1 MENSDIK
8 KLFNY
13 DITNEKSII
22 ERARLLKGKS
32 LNDILVSSPLSK
44 EIINTANKGRVGN
57 LIEKHWFGIDNNN
70 LSEPDFKEVGIE
82 LKVSPIK
89 EMKSNILA
97 VKERTKICRI
107 NYQTLV
113 NEEWS
118 ESHAKSKLNK
128 ILFIFYKHDFNKD
141 NWETQEILNFR
152 LWSLSSDELIISSE
166 WFKTKD
172 QVISGFAHTLS
183 ERNYQVLAPC
193 TSGTGKNIAQPNT
206 SNQALAKERSF
217 ALKQPFINFLWDT
230 LNDSNK
236 YESIKDNLDLSTNE
250 NLELQVLSMIN
261 NFSGKTI
268 NDITK
273 LTNAPILSSKNAVR
287 SVIMKLLGFKN
298 ESSKIKEFS
307 QLGIQIKVIPIDTKN
322 KTLFESIS
330 FPAIKFKDF
339 AHESWKDSTLS
350 LDLNKI
356 LFIPV
361 SRDKLLNSD
370 IKERILEKAFFWSP
384 SITQEKLIKMEWLAY
399 QNIVKQGVKIDK
411 KPQNSKKGYVEVTS
425 LPKESSTEIIH
436 MRTHARDSDDRD
448 IDQFG
453 TSIVKHSFWL
463 NKKFVNKLI
472 KNSLNS

>member
-32 LNDILVSSPLSK
+32 LNEILVSSPLSK
-44 EIINTANKGRVGN
+44 QIINTANKGRVGN

-70 LSEPDFKEVGIE
+70 LSEPDFKEAGIE

-183 ERNYQVLAPC
+183 ERN
-193 TSGTGKNIAQPNT
+193 
-206 SNQALAKERSF
+206 
-217 ALKQPFINFLWDT
+217 
-230 LNDSNK
+230 
-236 YESIKDNLDLSTNE
+236 
-250 NLELQVLSMIN
+250 
-261 NFSGKTI
+261 
-268 NDITK
+268 
-273 LTNAPILSSKNAVR
+273 
-287 SVIMKLLGFKN
+287 
-298 ESSKIKEFS
+298 
-307 QLGIQIKVIPIDTKN
+307 
-322 KTLFESIS
+322 
-330 FPAIKFKDF
+330 
-339 AHESWKDSTLS
+339 
-350 LDLNKI
+350 
-356 LFIPV
+356 
-361 SRDKLLNSD
+361 
-370 IKERILEKAFFWSP
+370 
-384 SITQEKLIKMEWLAY
+384 
-399 QNIVKQGVKIDK
+399 
-411 KPQNSKKGYVEVTS
+411 
-425 LPKESSTEIIH
+425 
-436 MRTHARDSDDRD
+436 
-448 IDQFG
+448 
-453 TSIVKHSFWL
+453 
-463 NKKFVNKLI
+463 
-472 KNSLNS
+472 